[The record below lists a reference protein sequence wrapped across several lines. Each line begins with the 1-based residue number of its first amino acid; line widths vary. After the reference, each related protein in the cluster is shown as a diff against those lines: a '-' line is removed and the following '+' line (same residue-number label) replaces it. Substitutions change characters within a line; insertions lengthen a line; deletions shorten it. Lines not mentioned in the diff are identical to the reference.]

1 MIFLK
6 KMADIAWADIS
17 SFGGVETITRNRLSY
32 FSDHGW
38 KIYSISRYPAYRKAL
53 PTNINIEYI
62 FIPRCLSRLHP
73 LFISTPFIIAY
84 LMYKIIY
91 LYISRGVST
100 FHVNDVFSGFASCVL
115 KPILKSNVFITVHGP
130 VSYEMQHF
138 WLNIDARKKFLSY
151 MIKQIERFVYMHS
164 DLVMAVSEFEEKFI
178 KDACPGKEV
187 TILRNGVDTEKF
199 KPGRMLVE
207 GIPSDNKIVLFVG
220 RMVAKNGPYLVTK
233 AIPQVLNKC
242 KNCHF
247 VFVGDGEMKDLCIN
261 LVKKSDAEKHA
272 SFLGYRHDINII
284 MNASD
289 IFVSHVSSLVD
300 GIGISVFEA
309 LSSGLPCIIGK
320 DNISSK
326 LLIDRF
332 DAILIEKDRPDLIA
346 SAITELIDNEELASK
361 IGKNARKT
369 SIDTFS
375 IEKQFKEMTRLIEK
389 CLNGKG
395 RS

>member
-53 PTNINIEYI
+53 PTSINIEYS
-62 FIPRCLSRLHP
+62 FIPKCLSKLRP
-73 LFISTPFIIAY
+73 LFISTPFIIIY
-84 LMYKIIY
+84 LLYKILY
-91 LYISRGVST
+91 LYIFQGVSS

-115 KPILKSNVFITVHGP
+115 KPIIKSNVFITVHGP

-138 WLNIDARKKFLSY
+138 WLNIDARKRFLAY
-151 MIKQIERFVYMHS
+151 LIKRVESLVYKNC
-164 DLVMAVSEFEEKFI
+164 DLVVAVSEFEEKFI
-178 KDACPGKEV
+178 KDVCPEKEV
-187 TILRNGVDTEKF
+187 IILRNGVDIEKF
-199 KPGRMLVE
+199 KPGRVLVE

-220 RMVAKNGPYLVTK
+220 RMAAKNGPYLVAK
-233 AIPQVLNKC
+233 AIPKVLNKC

-247 VFVGDGEMKDLCIN
+247 VFVGDGEMKDLCVN
-261 LVKKSDAEKHA
+261 FVKRSDTEKHA

-300 GIGISVFEA
+300 GFGISVFEA

-326 LLIDRF
+326 LLTDRF
-332 DAILIEKDRPDLIA
+332 NAILIEKDRHDLIA
-346 SAITELIDNEELASK
+346 SAIIELIGNEDLARK
-361 IGKNARKT
+361 IGKNSRKT
-369 SIDTFS
+369 SVDTFS
-375 IEKQFKEMTRLIEK
+375 IEKQFKEMTHLIEK
-389 CLNGKG
+389 CLDGKG
-395 RS
+395 GS